1 MNPHIPRRQK
11 IEYTLNESKEWNAY
25 APLHYAAM
33 NGELASTKVLLKA
46 DDLDINTVSNLRRT
60 PLHLAAQ
67 KEHAD
72 VLSELIEAGA
82 NMNSLD
88 HQKCTPLML
97 AAKYGSLKALEAL
110 LIRNAKYSLVD
121 YRKWTALHY
130 ASFYNQ
136 PKIVKKLVRWDFDRQ
151 YLVKA
156 RNS

>member
-1 MNPHIPRRQK
+1 M
-11 IEYTLNESKEWNAY
+11 A
-25 APLHYAAM
+25 
-33 NGELASTKVLLKA
+33 GELASTKVLLKA
-46 DDLDINTVSNLRRT
+46 DDLDINAVSNLRRT

-67 KEHAD
+67 KEND
-72 VLSELIEAGA
+72 KVLSELIEAGA
-82 NMNSLD
+82 NMNALD

-97 AAKYGSLKALEAL
+97 AAKYGSIIALSAL
-110 LIRNAKYSLVD
+110 LVRNAKYSLVD

-136 PKIVKKLVRWDFDRQ
+136 PKIVMKLVRWDFDRQ